1 MLLTAIVRADVAH
14 LRQMKIDIHDR
25 LRDLCRGITL
35 RLLPQD
41 AFSRLRLDPFGEITR
56 ALIAVDPDGVEF
68 AAFDDSREPICP
80 ICGESTK
87 PPAEALRAYLEL
99 EFERFKNAGRIG
111 KLAWAHVDCF
121 SLCVDTREQR
131 GFPY

>member
-1 MLLTAIVRADVAH
+1 ME
-14 LRQMKIDIHDR
+14 IDIHDR

-80 ICGESTK
+80 ICGETTK
-87 PPAEALRAYLEL
+87 PPAEALRASLEL
-99 EFERFKNAGRIG
+99 ETEKLNFGRP
-111 KLAWAHVDCF
+111 AWAHVECF
-121 SLCVDTREQR
+121 SLCIDTGEQR

>member
-1 MLLTAIVRADVAH
+1 ME
-14 LRQMKIDIHDR
+14 IDIHDR
-25 LRDLCRGITL
+25 LRELCQGITL

-41 AFSRLRLDPFGEITR
+41 ALPRLRMDQFGAIQR
-56 ALIAVDPDGVEF
+56 ALIAADPEGLEF
-68 AAFDDSREPICP
+68 SAFDDDREPICP

-99 EFERFKNAGRIG
+99 EFERFKNVGRIG
-111 KLAWAHVDCF
+111 KLAWAHVECF
-121 SLCVDTREQR
+121 SLCVDTGEQR